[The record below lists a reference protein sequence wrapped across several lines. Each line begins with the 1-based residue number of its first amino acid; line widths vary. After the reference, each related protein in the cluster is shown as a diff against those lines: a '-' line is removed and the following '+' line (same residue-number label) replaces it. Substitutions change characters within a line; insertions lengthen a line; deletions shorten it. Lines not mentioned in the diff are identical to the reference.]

1 MLWLFLCTMKKIIIL
16 LFALSCGINSVDAQK
31 FVRSGIQA
39 NLGIS
44 SATARW
50 DKDFSVFN
58 TFFTDIASLSTQPG
72 LRLYAKPQFNYNL
85 NYIRNLNKNFTW
97 KGGLMLNSTQIERT
111 DGDSYNDTTSIKLQE
126 IGAQFSFVKVFHPA
140 QGNEIL
146 IQIGA
151 SASKLS
157 LKDNQ
162 LISKTDTTD
171 VLGFFTITQE
181 SNLFMEVVSPLV
193 VQGIARVEWLSSLN
207 ENWSVSASIEA
218 RIPFTLN
225 TRFVGETVIN
235 NPLFPITTASN
246 TPNFTMPYWSCS
258 LGIVRILE
266 WKKKAISNP
275 LGAL

>member
-1 MLWLFLCTMKKIIIL
+1 MKKIAIL
-16 LFALSCGINSVDAQK
+16 VFVLTYGVKTLDAQK
-31 FVRSGIQA
+31 LIRSGIQA

-50 DKDFSVFN
+50 DKDFSVFS
-58 TFFTDIASLSTQPG
+58 TFFTDISSLSTQPG

-85 NYIRNLNKNFTW
+85 NYIRNLNKDFTW
-97 KGGLMLNSTQIERT
+97 KGGLMLNATHIERT
-111 DGDSYNDTTSIKLQE
+111 NGTSYNDTTSIKLQE

-146 IQIGA
+146 LQIGA

-162 LISKTDTTD
+162 LISKIDTTD

-181 SNLFMEVVSPLV
+181 STMSMELVSPLV
-193 VQGIARVEWLSSLN
+193 VQGIARIEWLSSLN

-218 RIPFTLN
+218 RIPFTMN
-225 TRFVGETVIN
+225 TRFVGETVVN
-235 NPLFPITTASN
+235 NPLFPITTSAS
-246 TPNFTMPYWSCS
+246 TPNFTMPYWTCT

-266 WKKKAISNP
+266 WKKKVISKP
-275 LGAL
+275 LGA